1 MSIKRQCEL
10 LNISRNRVYYQA
22 KKLSPLMIQAMRLYE
37 EIYAKDPCIGT
48 RRICYLLSEELGVK
62 IGRKKATRIRNMLN
76 LKTLYPHKDTS
87 EPAPEHKKYPHLLK
101 DMDISQADQ
110 VWTSDITYLPVGK
123 GHFYLCCVMDWA
135 SREILGWNF
144 GTTMDKDFC
153 LKALNQALDTG
164 RCPNV
169 FNTDQGS
176 QYTSADWLNAL
187 ESRGIKVSMDGR
199 GRWQDNV
206 RMERF
211 WRSFKY
217 EHYFLHG
224 SESLKEIRIKGEAWI
239 YYYNNQRPH
248 SKLSMLSPVMW
259 SITQSQTC
267 TTPPRRSF
275 FQQACTPL
283 RSVPA
288 C

>member
-1 MSIKRQCEL
+1 MKKAR
-10 LNISRNRVYYQA
+10 
-22 KKLSPLMIQAMRLYE
+22 KKLHNIQIIKTFLEDPLSCHRH
-37 EIYAKDPCIGT
+37 
-48 RRICYLLSEELGVK
+48 YLENAG
-62 IGRKKATRIRNMLN
+62 
-76 LKTLYPHKDTS
+76 
-87 EPAPEHKKYPHLLK
+87 
-101 DMDISQADQ
+101 
-110 VWTSDITYLPVGK
+110 
-123 GHFYLCCVMDWA
+123 
-135 SREILGWNF
+135 
-144 GTTMDKDFC
+144 
-153 LKALNQALDTG
+153 
-164 RCPNV
+164 